1 MVSGHG
7 STLCSF
13 PWKGPSSCQDLTS
26 QPLGQDILSFKWPLD
41 GHRWHLSI
49 WFSFFHS
56 QYRQFPLW
64 LVQQV
69 LIVFYEKK
77 SHFIMK
83 NKTVISIQKNTR
95 FSKLKNSSLLPN
107 FSEHWPCEFTMQTT
121 QSKIQDNEF
130 SPPLPPY
137 YSLWDAVL
145 KIVSIKS
152 HSEPRIIWTTYV
164 VFMHEFSGPLSW
176 FCNLT
181 FIFLLSTFSW
191 QVLVCFPWGVLD
203 WRGGEG
209 GHTYSNLGKV
219 LGQKSEMMWC
229 L

>member
-1 MVSGHG
+1 MSCTCKVRILLWESTIIRDSDDLMVSGHG

-83 NKTVISIQKNTR
+83 NKTVISIQKILGSANWKTVHYYQTSQNIDR
-95 FSKLKNSSLLPN
+95 ANSQCKPPRARYKTMNSP
-107 FSEHWPCEFTMQTT
+107 HPCPHT
-121 QSKIQDNEF
+121 
-130 SPPLPPY
+130 
-137 YSLWDAVL
+137 
-145 KIVSIKS
+145 IVCGML
-152 HSEPRIIWTTYV
+152 
-164 VFMHEFSGPLSW
+164 F
-176 FCNLT
+176 
-181 FIFLLSTFSW
+181 
-191 QVLVCFPWGVLD
+191 
-203 WRGGEG
+203 
-209 GHTYSNLGKV
+209 
-219 LGQKSEMMWC
+219 
-229 L
+229 